1 MWRTSCG
8 ERTLQCAE
16 ARVFAEALLSLLDE
30 AESEQLYD
38 YDLGPLSFDRLTYG
52 QKIAVLST
60 VANGLLRDDVPAVP
74 LTAVLEAAIAAV
86 FEHLRN
92 SLTFEIDEGTGTI
105 WRKLIVAAREEMEGV
120 GVPRVTCRDHNE
132 WDCEIQELS
141 DCILWDADYECGDL
155 FLDQPPERS
164 ESLHREFRIPD
175 GYFTAITEDLT
186 DQQAEDRIVEMRRLC
201 VAVMGK

>member
-8 ERTLQCAE
+8 NRTLYGAE
-16 ARVFAEALLSLLDE
+16 ARLFAEALLSLLDE

-60 VANGLLRDDVPAVP
+60 VADGLLRDDVPAVP
-74 LTAVLEAAIAAV
+74 LTAVLEGAIAAV

-92 SLTFEIDEGTGTI
+92 LLAFEVEEDTGTL
-105 WRKLIVAAREEMEGV
+105 WRNMIVAARQEMKGV

-155 FLDQPPERS
+155 FLDQPPEHA
-164 ESLHREFRIPD
+164 EFIHRELRIPE
-175 GYFTAITEDLT
+175 GYFTAIAEDLT
-186 DQQAEDRIVEMRRLC
+186 DQQAEDRVAEIRKLC
-201 VAVMGK
+201 VAVVGE